1 MIQPYPYASPYAL
14 SGDWEAPP
22 PAYKKL
28 IGCLCVSA
36 IALLLAGVMYLFTKD
51 PVIPTGLA
59 GVVVVV
65 LALYHTPFGVFVL
78 FSVFAMET
86 AVVLSPYFTIS
97 KAMGIVVGVSF
108 LLHVFSDRLVVTT
121 PLKLTAVLIA
131 WALASSLWSL
141 MPVYTAG
148 VCLTFILNATLIVIV
163 VNSVKDSRTLY
174 LVLCGFVLGSLVAS
188 CMIIAGHGLQ
198 ASHRTVERAV
208 LSEGTHSQPVILALA
223 IGMGFLAT
231 CFTFFQKGTFKKLI
245 ALAVLVLFFLAMVKT
260 QSRMPTL
267 AAISAPVIALIL
279 ASKSERR
286 LKYLMIA
293 AIGALVAY
301 LAIQAVLASNLLS
314 AAEKERVISTGLRES
329 GRLEYWKRGLQA
341 FIYRPLHGYGA
352 NNFWLIPESQGR
364 AAHNTVVALAVDLGL
379 VGLGLAVTIFVVLYR
394 QVKSLSDIRLKWL
407 GLMMLLYPVMTGMT
421 VTNYTKRE
429 FWYSVAIAMTAVNIG
444 RRQEQQSGRPPTYGY
459 VPKLAGPGS

>member
-1 MIQPYPYASPYAL
+1 MMQPYAYASPYVL

-28 IGCLCVSA
+28 IGCLCVSV
-36 IALLLAGVMYLFTKD
+36 IAFLVAGVMYLFTKD
-51 PVIPTGLA
+51 PVIPVGLA

-65 LALYHTPFGVFVL
+65 LTLYHTPFGLFVL
-78 FSVFAMET
+78 FSFFAIDT

-97 KAMGIVVGVSF
+97 KAMGIVVAVSF

-148 VCLTFILNATLIVIV
+148 VCLTFILNAALIVIV
-163 VNSVKDSRTLY
+163 VNSVKDPRTLY
-174 LVLCGFVLGSLVAS
+174 LVLCGFVFGSLVAS
-188 CMIIAGHGLQ
+188 CVALAGHGLQ
-198 ASHRTVERAV
+198 ASHRTIERAA
-208 LSEGTHSQPVILALA
+208 LGEGSYSDPVILALA
-223 IGMGFLAT
+223 LGMGFLAT
-231 CFTFFQKGTFKKLI
+231 SFTFFQKGTFKKII
-245 ALAVLVLFFLAMVKT
+245 ALALLALFFVVMVRT

-279 ASKSERR
+279 SSKSQHRF
-286 LKYLMIA
+286 KYLMIA
-293 AIGALVAY
+293 GFAALVAF
-301 LAIQAVLASNLLS
+301 LAIQVVLASGLLS
-314 AAEKERVISTGLRES
+314 AAEKERVFSHGLVKS
-329 GRLEYWKRGLQA
+329 GRLVYWRMGFHA
-341 FIYRPLHGYGA
+341 FVYRPLHGYGA
-352 NNFWLIPESQGR
+352 NNFWMIPGNPGF
-364 AAHNTVVALAVDLGL
+364 AAHNNVVALAVDLGL
-379 VGLGLAVTIFVVLYR
+379 VGLGLAVTILVVLYR
-394 QVKSLSDIRLKWL
+394 QVRSLSDIRLKWL

-429 FWYSVAIAMTAVNIG
+429 FWYSVAIAMAAVNIG